1 MSDQIYIANSQII
14 FSYRRNL
21 DIRKRVFEFEEQLK
35 DDFQIPFT
43 TIAIPNEVDPS
54 IPRFV
59 GESKKNHS
67 IVQVSQDRLTFKTTY
82 DSKFSN
88 DFEKVQ
94 QYLSKRSLILHHLV
108 KSESLY
114 FIGFIVEL
122 GINIPESEINTFLY
136 EHTNASVLQNNECRD
151 FSLLYSKEYNTDYFI
166 NIQCSKF
173 EDNKV
178 TFNNKELT
186 EHEKSYGVSVI
197 LDINSKPLYR
207 KNISVDD
214 NLFEELKQET
224 FDLIKTKNMSD
235 YLKGNI

>member
-14 FSYRRNL
+14 FSYGRNL
-21 DIRKRVFEFEEQLK
+21 EIRKRVFEFEDQLK

-54 IPRFV
+54 IPRFA
-59 GESKKNHS
+59 GESKENHS
-67 IVQVSQDRLTFKTTY
+67 IVQVSQERLTFKTTY
-82 DSKFSN
+82 DSKFN
-88 DFEKVQ
+88 ADFEKVQ
-94 QYLSKRSLILHHLV
+94 KYLSRRSLSLYNLI

-114 FIGFIVEL
+114 YIGFVIEL
-122 GINIPESEINTFLY
+122 RINIPESKINTFLH

-151 FSLLYSKEYNTDYFI
+151 FSLLYSKKYNTDYFI

-173 EDNKV
+173 ENNKV

-186 EHEKSYGVSVI
+186 GHEKSYGVSVI

-214 NLFEELKQET
+214 DLFEKLKQET
-224 FDLIKTKNMSD
+224 FDLIRTKKISD